1 MNFKKLSK
9 EKRKQL
15 FGVVALTIAVLAAL
29 GYFLIRGGYDKLS
42 QLEQK
47 KITAQAKL
55 EQMQKSVERAKVV
68 EATFTETQQALAEK
82 EKGMASGDLYSW
94 MHSAIRKFSR
104 NYKVEIPQ
112 IGSVSPPTDVNLLPK
127 FPYKQATL
135 NVAGTAYYH
144 ELGRFI
150 ADFEN
155 TFPLMRIVNLT
166 LELNPTPT
174 ANDRDKLAFRM
185 DVVTLVKPL

>member
-15 FGVVALTIAVLAAL
+15 AGVVALTIAVLAAL
-29 GYFLIRGGYDKLS
+29 GYFLIRGGYDKLT

-47 KITAQAKL
+47 KIAAQAKL
-55 EQMQKSVERAKVV
+55 EQMQKSVERAKTV
-68 EATFTETQQALAEK
+68 EAAFTETQQVLTEK

-94 MHSAIRKFSR
+94 MHSTIRKFSR

-112 IGSVSPPTDVNLLPK
+112 IGSVSTPTDVNLLPK

-144 ELGRFI
+144 ELGRFV

-155 TFPLMRIVNLT
+155 SFPLMRIVNLT

>member
-15 FGVVALTIAVLAAL
+15 AGVVALTIAVLAAL
-29 GYFLIRGGYDKLS
+29 GYFLIRGGYDKLT

-47 KITAQAKL
+47 KIAAQAKL
-55 EQMQKSVERAKVV
+55 EQMQKSVERAKTV
-68 EATFTETQQALAEK
+68 EAAFTETQQVLAEK

-94 MHSAIRKFSR
+94 MHSTIRKFAR

-112 IGSVSPPTDVNLLPK
+112 IGSVSTPTDVNLLPK

-144 ELGRFI
+144 ELGRFV

>member
-15 FGVVALTIAVLAAL
+15 AGVVALTIAVLAAL
-29 GYFLIRGGYDKLS
+29 GYFLIRGGYDKLT

-55 EQMQKSVERAKVV
+55 EQMQKSVERAKTV
-68 EATFTETQQALAEK
+68 EAAFTETQQVLTEK

-94 MHSAIRKFSR
+94 MHSTIRKFSR

-112 IGSVSPPTDVNLLPK
+112 IGSVSTPTEVNLLPK

-144 ELGRFI
+144 ELGRFV

-155 TFPLMRIVNLT
+155 SFPLMRIVNLT

>member
-15 FGVVALTIAVLAAL
+15 FGVVALTLAVLATL
-29 GYFLIRGGYDKLS
+29 GYFLIRGGYQNLA

-47 KITAQAKL
+47 KIAAAAKL
-55 EQMQKSVERAKVV
+55 EQMQKSVERAKTV
-68 EATFTETQQALAEK
+68 ETVFLETQQALAEK

-94 MHSAIRKFSR
+94 MHSTLRKFQR

-112 IGSVSPPTDVNLLPK
+112 IGSVSTPTDVNLIPK

-135 NVAGTAYYH
+135 SVAGTAYYH
-144 ELGRFI
+144 ELGRFV

-166 LELNPTPT
+166 MELNPTPT
-174 ANDRDKLAFRM
+174 ANERDKLAFKM
-185 DVVTLVKPL
+185 DLVTLVKPL

>member
-15 FGVVALTIAVLAAL
+15 FGVVALTLAVLAAL
-29 GYFLIRGGYDKLS
+29 GYFLIRGGYQNLAL
-42 QLEQK
+42 LEQK
-47 KITAQAKL
+47 KIAAAAKL
-55 EQMQKSVERAKVV
+55 EQMQKSVERAKTV
-68 EATFTETQQALAEK
+68 ETVFLETQQALAEK

-94 MHSAIRKFSR
+94 MHSTLRKFQR
-104 NYKVEIPQ
+104 GYKVEIPQ
-112 IGSVSPPTDVNLLPK
+112 IGSVGQPADVNLIPK

-135 NVAGTAYYH
+135 SVAGTAYYH
-144 ELGRFI
+144 ELGRFV

-166 LELNPTPT
+166 MELNPTPT
-174 ANDRDKLAFRM
+174 ANERDKLAFKM

>member
-15 FGVVALTIAVLAAL
+15 AGVVALTIAVLAAL
-29 GYFLIRGGYDKLS
+29 GYFLIRGGYDKLT

-47 KITAQAKL
+47 KIAAQAKL
-55 EQMQKSVERAKVV
+55 EQMQKSVERAKTV
-68 EATFTETQQALAEK
+68 EAAFTETQQVLTEK

-94 MHSAIRKFSR
+94 MHSTIRKFSR

-112 IGSVSPPTDVNLLPK
+112 IGSVSTPTDVNLLPK

-135 NVAGTAYYH
+135 NMAGTAYYH
-144 ELGRFI
+144 ELGRFV

-155 TFPLMRIVNLT
+155 AFPLMRIVNLT

>member
-15 FGVVALTIAVLAAL
+15 FGVVALTLAVLAAL
-29 GYFLIRGGYDKLS
+29 GYFLIRGGYENLT

-47 KITAQAKL
+47 KIAAAAKL
-55 EQMQKSVERAKVV
+55 EQMQKSVERAKTV
-68 EATFTETQQALAEK
+68 EAVFNETQQALAEK

-94 MHSAIRKFSR
+94 MHSTLRKFQR
-104 NYKVEIPQ
+104 AYKVEIPQ
-112 IGSVSPPTDVNLLPK
+112 IGSVGTPTDVNLIPK

-135 NVAGTAYYH
+135 SVAGTAYYH
-144 ELGRFI
+144 ELGRFV

-155 TFPLMRIVNLT
+155 TFPLMRIVNLSM
-166 LELNPTPT
+166 ELNPTPS
-174 ANDRDKLAFRM
+174 ANERDKLAFKM
-185 DVVTLVKPL
+185 DIVTLVKPL

>member
-15 FGVVALTIAVLAAL
+15 FGVVALTIAIIAAL
-29 GYFLIRGGYDKLS
+29 GYFLIRGGYEMLS

-47 KITAQAKL
+47 KIAAQSKL
-55 EQMQKSVERAKVV
+55 EQMQKSVERAKTV
-68 EATFTETQQALAEK
+68 ETAFNETQQALAEK

-94 MHSAIRKFSR
+94 MHSTIRKFSR

-112 IGSVSPPTDVNLLPK
+112 IGSVSTPTDVNLLPK

>member
-15 FGVVALTIAVLAAL
+15 FGVVALTIAVLATL
-29 GYFLIRGGYDKLS
+29 GYFLIRGGYDKLA

-47 KITAQAKL
+47 KIAAQAKL
-55 EQMQKSVERAKVV
+55 EQMQKSVERAKTV
-68 EATFTETQQALAEK
+68 EAAFSETQQALTEQ

-94 MHSAIRKFSR
+94 MHSTIRKFAR

-112 IGSVSPPTDVNLLPK
+112 IGSVTPPTDVNLLPK

-144 ELGRFI
+144 ELGRFV

-155 TFPLMRIVNLT
+155 SFPLMRIVNLT

>member
-9 EKRKQL
+9 EKRQQL
-15 FGVVALTIAVLAAL
+15 VGVVALTLAVLGAL
-29 GYFLIRGGYDKLS
+29 GYFLIKGGYENLS
-42 QLEQK
+42 QLSYK
-47 KITAQAKL
+47 KKTAQEKL
-55 EQMQKSVERAKVV
+55 EQMQKLVEHTKTV
-68 EATFTETQQALAEK
+68 ETVFTETQQALAEQ

-94 MHSAIRKFSR
+94 MHGTLRKFQR

-112 IGSVSPPTDVNLLPK
+112 IGSVSTTTDVNLIPK
-127 FPYKQATL
+127 FPYKQASL
-135 NVAGTAYYH
+135 AVAGTAYYH
-144 ELGRFI
+144 ELGRFV

-174 ANDRDKLAFRM
+174 ANERDKLAFKM

>member
-15 FGVVALTIAVLAAL
+15 VGVVALTITILAAL
-29 GYFLIRGGYDKLS
+29 GYFVIRGGYDNLS

-47 KITAQAKL
+47 KATAQSKL
-55 EQMQKSVERAKVV
+55 EQMQKSIERAATV
-68 EATFTETQQALAEK
+68 EAAYTETHDALTEK

-94 MHSAIRKFSR
+94 MHSTIRKFAR

-112 IGSVSPPTDVNLLPK
+112 IGSASVPTDVNLLPK
-127 FPYKQATL
+127 FPYKQSTV

-144 ELGRFI
+144 ELGRFV

-155 TFPLMRIVNLT
+155 SFPLMRIVNLS

-174 ANDRDKLAFRM
+174 ANDRDKLAFKM

>member
-15 FGVVALTIAVLAAL
+15 FGVVALTLVVLAAL
-29 GYFLIRGGYDKLS
+29 GYFLIRGGYQNLAL
-42 QLEQK
+42 LEQK
-47 KITAQAKL
+47 KIAAAAKL
-55 EQMQKSVERAKVV
+55 EQMQKSVERAKTV
-68 EATFTETQQALAEK
+68 ETVFLETQATLAEK

-94 MHSAIRKFSR
+94 MHSTLRKFQR

-112 IGSVSPPTDVNLLPK
+112 IGSVSTPTDVNLIPK

-135 NVAGTAYYH
+135 SVAGTAYYH
-144 ELGRFI
+144 ELGRFV

-174 ANDRDKLAFRM
+174 ANERDKLAFKM
-185 DVVTLVKPL
+185 DLVTLVKPL

>member
-9 EKRKQL
+9 EKKKQL
-15 FGVVALTIAVLAAL
+15 FGVVALTIAILAAL
-29 GYFLIRGGYDKLS
+29 GFFLIRGGYDKLS
-42 QLEQK
+42 QLQLK
-47 KITAQAKL
+47 KATAVTKL
-55 EQMQKSVERAKVV
+55 EQMQKSIERAATV
-68 EATFTETQQALAEK
+68 EAAFNETQEALAEQ
-82 EKGMASGDLYSW
+82 EKGMATGDLYSW
-94 MHSAIRKFSR
+94 MHSTIRKFAR

-112 IGSVSPPTDVNLLPK
+112 IGSVSTPTDVNLLPR

-144 ELGRFI
+144 ELGRFV

-166 LELNPTPT
+166 MELNPTPT